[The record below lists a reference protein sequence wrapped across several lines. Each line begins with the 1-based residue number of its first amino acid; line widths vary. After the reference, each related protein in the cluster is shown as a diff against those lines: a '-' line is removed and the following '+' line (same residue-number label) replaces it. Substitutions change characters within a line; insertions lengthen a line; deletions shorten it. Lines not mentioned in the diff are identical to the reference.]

1 MRRITKR
8 LSGLGRTQYIVF
20 GAAGAL
26 VLFVVVIL
34 VVATLRGSGSTRIGL
49 TVHSDLGI
57 LDVSRG
63 MAPNIE
69 VTDLNGVPVSLSA
82 MRGKVVM
89 VEFWSSWCVECQ
101 REAPV
106 IADAYAKWRDK
117 GVEFIGIAIWDNE
130 QSTRSFVERFRLTY
144 PVAVHE
150 GTLSAQY
157 GVTGIPEKF
166 FVDGDGRIVKRVI
179 GALTAEDLDNLL
191 TELTGA

>member
-157 GVTGIPEKF
+157 GVTGLPEKF